1 MRWHKTGCFLL
12 ASKPFIE
19 AISGW
24 PQPDSAVDVY
34 DDDFI
39 RSNTEMSWLI
49 ARVEQYDIE

>member
-24 PQPDSAVDVY
+24 PQPDGAVDVY

-39 RSNTEMSWLI
+39 SINTEMSWLI
-49 ARVEQYDIE
+49 ARV